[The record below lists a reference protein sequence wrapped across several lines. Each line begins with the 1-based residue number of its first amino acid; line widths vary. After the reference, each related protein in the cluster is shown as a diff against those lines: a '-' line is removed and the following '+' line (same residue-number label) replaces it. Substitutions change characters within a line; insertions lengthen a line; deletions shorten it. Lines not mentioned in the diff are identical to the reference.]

1 MAETKDELRKLAER
15 AMQVASD
22 EFEEKGRLT
31 MPIWLIATEHE
42 FFVVGT
48 PFEGEASKNAV
59 AALIKK
65 EFGEKA
71 VRLAFVS
78 ESWLRTMGKDEK
90 YDGIAPSDHPD
101 REEVI
106 VVIAEDVNGQVLHIQ
121 RKIERSEGGVT
132 LLPVEVK
139 ECQGIGGRFAGMLK
153 RAGTVH

>member
-1 MAETKDELRKLAER
+1 MAETKDALRKLAEQ
-15 AMQVASD
+15 AMKVASD

-78 ESWLRTMGKDEK
+78 ESWLRTMGIDEK
-90 YDGIAPSDHPD
+90 DDGIAPSDHPD

-106 VVIAEDVNGQVLHIQ
+106 IVVAEDINGQALHIH
-121 RKIERSEGGVT
+121 RKIERSEGMVT
-132 LLPVEVK
+132 LLPPEVI
-139 ECQGIGGRFAGMLK
+139 EGPSVGGRFAGMLK